1 MKTGATDNP
10 TMTMTMTMT
19 MTTTTTANSRSC
31 LMRLILPR
39 K

>member
-19 MTTTTTANSRSC
+19 MTTTANSRSC

>member
-19 MTTTTTANSRSC
+19 TTANSRSC